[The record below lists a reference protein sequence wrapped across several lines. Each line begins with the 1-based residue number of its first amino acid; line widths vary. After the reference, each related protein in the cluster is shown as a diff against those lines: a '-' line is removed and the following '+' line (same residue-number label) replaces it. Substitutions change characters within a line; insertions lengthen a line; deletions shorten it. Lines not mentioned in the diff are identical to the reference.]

1 MGEVLDKIEENIT
14 GIWAGIFRSTL
25 FFLNQHQQAVCISIF
40 HYMVFIVGFYFFFF
54 QSKPHDLFRIIFFLF
69 VSLGALCYFTFNRC
83 VFTSIELNLSNNE
96 KNPIQ
101 LFMDKYFGQD
111 VEGNLTSK
119 VVLTASSVITGLT
132 LLKDYGYIK
141 PRSSTTASAP
151 ILSETKDRECEILEK
166 RESVEEQV

>member
-14 GIWAGIFRSTL
+14 DFWAGLFKSTL
-25 FFLNQHQQAVCISIF
+25 FFLNQHQQAVCISVF
-40 HYMVFIVGFYFFFF
+40 HYMIFIVGFYFFFF
-54 QSKPHDLFRIIFFLF
+54 QSNPKDLFRIIFFLF
-69 VSLGALCYFTFNRC
+69 VALGALCYFTFNRC

-101 LFMDKYFGQD
+101 IFMDKYFGQA

-119 VVLTASSVITGLT
+119 VVLTASSIITGLT

-141 PRSSTTASAP
+141 PRRP
-151 ILSETKDRECEILEK
+151 ILSETKDRECGISEK
-166 RESVEEQV
+166 QESAEEQV